1 MAPGIVLASATSPTE
16 QAVFDEL
23 VYQGVERARLSS
35 YRPPGNDQIV
45 HSWPLPLA
53 DHVDTSGLTAG
64 DYVLFYRGRNRYSWA
79 AKVKTVEND
88 TNEIGDVLT
97 GLVSNQGSE
106 KIKPSDEF
114 SDAVLFLDI
123 PVPIELESYRLHD
136 LLGIDQEAL
145 TRTVIPNDD
154 AVKNLRDEF
163 GSLEEM
169 IRTTR
174 ETPSVFI
181 EVTSVNDKP
190 YKKPNG
196 EFPLGSAV
204 FSRSEDSD
212 GRQIYETLRDPE
224 VGDLVLHVRKDS
236 RELAGVSTV
245 ASTLQEDF
253 EGPPDDSWPQEVR
266 GEGYFRPL
274 GNYDPFDDPP
284 DIDQDLL
291 QNADYRDRLQRIY
304 DSTENL
310 FYDRNFE
317 LAHGAYFTES
327 PLEFLYLCIAE
338 QPALVDLAEERYW
351 SIPQPDAVERYDTV
365 TDAVVD
371 VRTKLPFDE
380 RDRNWFLDAF
390 TEVVVQ
396 GFTDTLSMV
405 EPDAVLT
412 EREAAYISMIKD
424 VYESRADEFEQAADR
439 LGIGR
444 TKQVSPSETLFFV
457 LFRGLQSHVGLSPN
471 MDQVK
476 TKVIIN
482 DEYDVEI
489 PTPKFDPD
497 DKTEPLTDRPMP
509 DRGEDIARQLIDVGQ
524 MVFYGPPGTGKT
536 YTAEQFARWWLNQQ
550 PHVDPTTGQ
559 LETVT
564 FHPSFTYEDFIEGLS
579 VDTTEEGQV
588 RYDEQPGVFLEFA
601 ERARQA
607 YYASE
612 DSEPAPRYVM
622 IIDEINR
629 GNLAQIF
636 GEMIT
641 ALEVDKRL
649 DGKNEVAISLAHS
662 GNSFSIPPN
671 LYLIGTMNTADRSI
685 ALVDAALRRRFRF
698 LSFPPNLDNG
708 REANGF
714 DSWGAV
720 EDAART
726 TGDNRLIAQSLIAV
740 KMLNDRIRDQPDLGR
755 GKQIGHSFFYGL
767 SDNQD
772 VVDMWR
778 FEILPLLEE
787 YFFGQYERIRDA
799 LFSGNGEQLFDWKHQ
814 QIKAFDAAAL
824 ESELGSFVREY
835 VEDTEAE

>member
-1 MAPGIVLASATSPTE
+1 MAPGVVLASATSPTE
-16 QAVFDEL
+16 QAVFSEL
-23 VYQGVERARLSS
+23 VHQGVERDRLSS
-35 YRPPGNDQIV
+35 YRLPGDDRMV

-53 DHVDTSGLTAG
+53 DHVDTTGLTAG
-64 DYVLFYRGRNRYSWA
+64 DYVLFYRGHNRYSWA
-79 AKVKTVEND
+79 AKVKAVETD
-88 TNEIGDVLT
+88 TDEIGDVLT
-97 GLVSNQGSE
+97 GLVSERSSGSINPGE
-106 KIKPSDEF
+106 EF

-145 TRTVIPNDD
+145 TRTVIPD
-154 AVKNLRDEF
+154 AEAIANLRDEF
-163 GSLEEM
+163 GSLEAM
-169 IRTTR
+169 IRTAR
-174 ETPSVFI
+174 EPPSVFV
-181 EVTSVNDKP
+181 EVTSVDDKP
-190 YKKPNG
+190 YKEPDG
-196 EFPLGSAV
+196 EYSLGSAV
-204 FSRSEDSD
+204 FSRSEGAD
-212 GRQIYETLRDPE
+212 GRQIYETMRDPE

-236 RELAGVSTV
+236 RELVGVSTV

-253 EGPPDDSWPQEVR
+253 AGPPDDSWPQQAR

-274 GNYDPFDDPP
+274 GNYEPFDDPP

-291 QNADYRDRLQRIY
+291 QNEDYRDRLQQIY
-304 DSTENL
+304 DTNENL

-317 LAHGAYFTES
+317 LAQGAYFTES

-338 QPALVDLAEERYW
+338 HPAIVEIAEARYW
-351 SIPQPDAVERYDTV
+351 SIPQPGATEQYDTV

-371 VRTKLPFDE
+371 VKTKLPFDA
-380 RDRNWFLDAF
+380 RDQDWFRDAV
-390 TEVVVQ
+390 TEVVIR
-396 GFTDTLSMV
+396 GFTDALSTV
-405 EPDAVLT
+405 EPGAVLT
-412 EREAAYISMIKD
+412 EREAAYISLVKD
-424 VYESRADEFEQAADR
+424 VYESHSDEFEAVADR

-444 TKQVSPSETLFFV
+444 TNQVSPAETLFFV
-457 LFRGLQSHVGLSPN
+457 LFRGLQSQAGVSPN
-471 MDQVK
+471 MNQVK

-482 DEYDVEI
+482 GEYEVET
-489 PTPKFDPD
+489 PTPVVEPD
-497 DKTEPLTDRPMP
+497 DDTEPLTERPMP
-509 DRGEDIARQLIDVGQ
+509 DRGEDIARQLMDVGQ

-550 PHVDPTTGQ
+550 DGVEPTTGQ

-579 VDTTEEGQV
+579 VDTTDDGQV
-588 RYDEQPGVFLEFA
+588 RYDEQDGVFLEFA
-601 ERARQA
+601 QKAKQA
-607 YYASE
+607 YYAAG

-649 DGKNEVAISLAHS
+649 DGENEVSISLAHS
-662 GNSFSIPPN
+662 GDAFSIPPN

-698 LSFPPNLDNG
+698 LSFPPDLETV
-708 REANGF
+708 REAHGF
-714 DSWGAV
+714 TSWDAV
-720 EDAART
+720 EDAAQSASEK
-726 TGDNRLIAQSLIAV
+726 RLLAQSLLAV
-740 KMLNDRIRDQPDLGR
+740 QVLNDRIREQPDLGR
-755 GKQIGHSFFYGL
+755 GKQIGHSFFYGI
-767 SDNQD
+767 SDDQE

-787 YFFGQYERIRDA
+787 YLFGQYERIRDS
-799 LFSGNGEQLFDWKHQ
+799 LFSGDGEQLFDWEHQ

-824 ESELGSFVREY
+824 ESALGSFVSDY
-835 VEDTEAE
+835 VENTEAE

>member
-1 MAPGIVLASATSPTE
+1 MTPGVVLASATSPTE

-23 VYQGVERARLSS
+23 VYQGVKRSRLSS
-35 YRPPGNDQIV
+35 YRPPGDSRIV

-53 DHVDTSGLTAG
+53 DHVDTSDLTAG
-64 DYVLFYRGRNRYSWA
+64 DYVLFYRGHNRYSWA
-79 AKVKTVEND
+79 AEITAVETD
-88 TNEIGDVLT
+88 TDEIGDVLT
-97 GLVSNQGSE
+97 GLVATRGPQNIQ
-106 KIKPSDEF
+106 PDDEF

-145 TRTVIPNDD
+145 TRTIIPGSD
-154 AVKNLRDEF
+154 ATANLQDEF

-174 ETPSVFI
+174 KSPSAFI
-181 EVTSVNDKP
+181 EVTSVKDKP
-190 YKKPNG
+190 YKEPDG

-204 FSRSEDSD
+204 FSRSQGAD
-212 GRQIYETLRDPE
+212 GRRIYETLRDPE
-224 VGDLVLHVRKDS
+224 VGDLVLHIRKDS
-236 RELAGVSTV
+236 RELVGVSTV

-253 EGPPDDSWPQEVR
+253 EGPPDDSWPQEER

-274 GNYDPFDDPP
+274 GNYVAFEDPP
-284 DIDQDLL
+284 NIDQDLL
-291 QNADYRDRLQRIY
+291 QNEDYRERLQQIY
-304 DSTENL
+304 DSTEKL

-317 LAHGAYFTES
+317 LAQGAYFTES
-327 PLEFLYLCIAE
+327 PLDFLYLCIAE
-338 QPALVDLAEERYW
+338 EPTLVQIAEDRFW
-351 SIPQPDAVERYDTV
+351 SIPRPDAVSQYDTV

-380 RDRNWFLDAF
+380 RDRDWFLDVF
-390 TEVVVQ
+390 TEVVIRDL
-396 GFTDTLSMV
+396 TNALSKV
-405 EPDAVLT
+405 EPDAELT
-412 EREAAYISMIKD
+412 EREAAFISLVKEM
-424 VYESRADEFEQAADR
+424 YESRVDEFEVAADR

-444 TKQVSPSETLFFV
+444 TNHVSPAETLFFV
-457 LFRGLQSHVGLSPN
+457 LFRVLQSRVGVSPN
-471 MDQVK
+471 MNQVK
-476 TKVIIN
+476 AKVIIN
-482 DEYDVEI
+482 DEYDVEA
-489 PTPKFDPD
+489 PTPEFDPD
-497 DKTEPLTDRPMP
+497 DETEPLSARPMP
-509 DRGEDIARQLIDVGQ
+509 DRGEDIARQLLDVGQ

-550 PHVDPTTGQ
+550 PDVEPTTGQ

-579 VDTTEEGQV
+579 VDTNEEGQV

-607 YYASE
+607 YYAAGE
-612 DSEPAPRYVM
+612 SEPAPRYVM

-641 ALEVDKRL
+641 ALEIDKRL
-649 DGKNEVAISLAHS
+649 DAESEVSISLAHS

-698 LSFPPNLDNG
+698 LSFPPNLDRA
-708 REANGF
+708 REDHGF
-714 DSWGAV
+714 DSWDAV

-726 TGDNRLIAQSLIAV
+726 TGDNRLLAQSLIAV
-740 KMLNDRIRDQPDLGR
+740 QVLNERIRDQPDLGR
-755 GKQIGHSFFYGL
+755 GKQIGHSFFYGV
-767 SDNQD
+767 SDEQD

-787 YFFGQYERIRDA
+787 YLFGQYARIRDA
-799 LFSGNGEQLFDWKHQ
+799 LFSGHGEQLFDWEHQ

-824 ESELGSFVREY
+824 ESALGSFVRDY
-835 VEDTEAE
+835 VEDTEAD